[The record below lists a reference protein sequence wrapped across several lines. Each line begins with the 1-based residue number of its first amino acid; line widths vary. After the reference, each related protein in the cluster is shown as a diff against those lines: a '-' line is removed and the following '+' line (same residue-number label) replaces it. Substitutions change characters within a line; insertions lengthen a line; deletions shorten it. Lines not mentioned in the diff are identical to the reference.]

1 MGTLGKQGNKTPAV
15 FRSGMRGG
23 EKPRAAGLEPSEAEL
38 EKENKN
44 IGTRE
49 GATAKEDGAG
59 GLSKDEGSEAYG
71 YSELVSQHIK
81 GPDENGH
88 HHLNLTTLAAALRDK
103 SEGTPG
109 ES

>member
-1 MGTLGKQGNKTPAV
+1 MGDLGRQGNKVKRVPPA
-15 FRSGMRGG
+15 FASGMRGS
-23 EKPRAAGLEPSEAEL
+23 EKPSKEPSEAEQ
-38 EKENKN
+38 EKENVG

-49 GATAKEDGAG
+49 GKTASEGA
-59 GLSKDEGSEAYG
+59 LAKDEGSEAYG
-71 YSELVSQHIK
+71 YSELVSKHIN